1 MQIFE
6 GRSGILFSI
15 PQHIMR
21 IALFTETYLPY
32 ISGVVTHVKL
42 LKEGLEKQGH
52 QVLVVA
58 ADPDTRH
65 HYIQDGVL
73 HCPAKTLKR
82 IYDYG
87 LAAPYSHRRLKMLR
101 EFHPDIIHIHTEFGV
116 GLSALHIAK
125 ALRVPLVY
133 TLHTMYDEY
142 IYYIAPRHLVPMMT
156 RISHRYFRL
165 FAKKAA
171 QITGPSQKCTEYI
184 QNDCKL
190 NRSVNVIPNPVEL
203 DKFQPENITEEQ
215 KHAFRK
221 KYGIRDD
228 EMLVCFCG
236 RIGRE
241 KSVDVLLD
249 YWAQT
254 VKPDDKMRLLIIG
267 DGPCKPELEEQ
278 AARLGISDMVVFTGS
293 VPNAELPP
301 YYASCD
307 LYVTASLSDTNSIS
321 MLEAMA
327 TGLPVAH
334 RYDKLNEGQ
343 VRSGVNG
350 FIYYDAKGMY
360 DIFKQYQKKT
370 PEEKRILEHS
380 VRESVKQAGS
390 ENLAN
395 YLLNVYR
402 RAVASENAEK

>member
-1 MQIFE
+1 
-6 GRSGILFSI
+6 
-15 PQHIMR
+15 MR

-42 LKEGLEKQGH
+42 LKDGLEKLGH
-52 QVLVVA
+52 TVLVVA

-65 HYIQDGVL
+65 HYIRDGVL

-87 LAAPYSHRRLKMLR
+87 LAAPYSRRRLKMIR
-101 EFHPDIIHIHTEFGV
+101 EFNPDIIHIHTEFGV
-116 GLSALHIAK
+116 GLSAIHIAK

-142 IYYIAPRHLVPMMT
+142 IYYIAPRQLVPMMT

-165 FAKKAA
+165 FAKRATE
-171 QITGPSQKCTEYI
+171 ITGPSQKCTEYI

-215 KHAFRK
+215 KIAFRK
-221 KYGIRDD
+221 KYGIADD
-228 EMLVCFCG
+228 EMLICFCG

-249 YWAQT
+249 YWAET
-254 VKPDDKMRLLIIG
+254 VKPEDRMRLIIIG
-267 DGPCKPELEEQ
+267 DGPCKQELEEQ
-278 AARLGISDMVVFTGS
+278 ASRLGISNMVTFTGS
-293 VPNAELPP
+293 VPNNELPP

-327 TGLPVAH
+327 TGLPVVH

-343 VRSGVNG
+343 VRTGVNG
-350 FIYYDAKGMY
+350 YIYYDAKEMY
-360 DIFKQYQKKT
+360 QVFKEYQQKSA
-370 PEEKRILEHS
+370 EEKRIMELS

-395 YLLNVYR
+395 YLLTVYNK
-402 RAVASENAEK
+402 AYLDKKA

>member
-1 MQIFE
+1 
-6 GRSGILFSI
+6 
-15 PQHIMR
+15 MR

-42 LKEGLEKQGH
+42 LKDGLEKLGH
-52 QVLVVA
+52 TVLVVA

-65 HYIQDGVL
+65 HYIRDGVL

-87 LAAPYSHRRLKMLR
+87 LAAPYSRRRLKMIR
-101 EFHPDIIHIHTEFGV
+101 EFNPDIIHIHTEFGV
-116 GLSALHIAK
+116 GLSAIHIAK

-142 IYYIAPRHLVPMMT
+142 IYYIAPRQLVPMMT

-165 FAKKAA
+165 FAKRATE
-171 QITGPSQKCTEYI
+171 ITGPSQKCTEYI

-190 NRSVNVIPNPVEL
+190 DRSVNVIPNPVEL

-215 KHAFRK
+215 KIAFRK
-221 KYGIRDD
+221 KYGIADD
-228 EMLVCFCG
+228 EMLICFCG

-249 YWAQT
+249 YWAET
-254 VKPDDKMRLLIIG
+254 VKPEDRMRLIIIG
-267 DGPCKPELEEQ
+267 DGPCKQELEEQ
-278 AARLGISDMVVFTGS
+278 ASRLGISNMVTFTGS
-293 VPNAELPP
+293 VPNNELPP

-327 TGLPVAH
+327 TGLPVVH

-343 VRSGVNG
+343 VRTGVNG
-350 FIYYDAKGMY
+350 YIYYDAKEMY
-360 DIFKQYQKKT
+360 QVFKEYQQKSA
-370 PEEKRILEHS
+370 EEKRIMELS

-395 YLLNVYR
+395 YLLTVYNK
-402 RAVASENAEK
+402 AYLDKKA